1 MRKIIHVD
9 MDCFF
14 AAVEMRDNPAL
25 VSLPLAIG
33 SPAERRG
40 VISTCNYVA
49 RRYGIRSAMA
59 TAHALRLCPRLV
71 LLPGRMALYREVSHQ
86 VMQIFARYS
95 EIIEPVS
102 IDEAYIDVTDSPL
115 FQGSATRIAEAIR
128 ADIQRELNLTASA
141 GVAPNKF
148 LAKIASEQNKPDGL
162 FVLSPPQ
169 VPEFVRQL
177 ALSRIPGIGGKTAE
191 RLNAVGLH
199 TCADVQLFPRQQL
212 LLQFGKTGLMLL
224 ERAYG
229 IDERP
234 LNTSR
239 ERKSVGVETT
249 FAVDIALE
257 EQGHAML
264 PQLLAELSKRLQR
277 REWRGQIA
285 RQGVKIKFADFQQTT
300 VERSV
305 NRFSPPLFDE
315 LLHEAWL
322 RGGGKPV
329 RLVGINIGFPAAE
342 NTQQLPLDL
351 Q

>member
-14 AAVEMRDNPAL
+14 AAVEMRDNPTL

-33 SPAERRG
+33 GAAERRG
-40 VISTCNYVA
+40 VIATCNYVA
-49 RRYGIRSAMA
+49 RRYGVRSAMA

-71 LLPGRMALYREVSHQ
+71 LLPGRMALYSEVSRQ
-86 VMQIFARYS
+86 VMRIFARYS
-95 EIIEPVS
+95 QIIEQVS
-102 IDEAYIDVTDSPL
+102 IDEAYLDVSDSTL

-128 ADIQRELNLTASA
+128 ADIRQELQLTASA

-162 FVLSPPQ
+162 FVLSPAD
-169 VPEFVRQL
+169 VPPFVRQL
-177 ALSRIPGIGGKTAE
+177 ALSKIPGIGGKTAE
-191 RLNAVGLH
+191 RLAQLGLH
-199 TCADVQLFPRQQL
+199 TCADVQQFPRRQL
-212 LLQFGKTGLMLL
+212 LYLLGKTGLMLL

-234 LNTSR
+234 LQTSR

-249 FAVDIALE
+249 FPIDIVQE

-264 PQLLAELSKRLQR
+264 PELLAELSKRLQR
-277 REWRGQIA
+277 REWQGQIA
-285 RQGVKIKFADFQQTT
+285 RQGVKIKFSDFHQTT

-305 NRFSPPLFDE
+305 NRFSPQLYDE

-329 RLVGINIGFPAAE
+329 RLVGISIGLPEAA
-342 NTQQLPLDL
+342 NVLQLPLDL